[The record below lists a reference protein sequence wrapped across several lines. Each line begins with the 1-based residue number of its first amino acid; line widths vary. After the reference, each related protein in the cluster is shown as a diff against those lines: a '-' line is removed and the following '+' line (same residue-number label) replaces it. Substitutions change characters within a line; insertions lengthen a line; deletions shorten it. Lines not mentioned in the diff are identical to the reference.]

1 MVLKLR
7 VPELSLTPM
16 ARFNCDPLL
25 SNVFA
30 APSEVVIYKAYVA
43 ISRAGVQYKVSVEE
57 RVLHVCC

>member
-30 APSEVVIYKAYVA
+30 APSEVVIYKAYIA
-43 ISRAGVQYKVSVEE
+43 ISRAGVQ
-57 RVLHVCC
+57 

>member
-7 VPELSLTPM
+7 VPELSLTLI

-30 APSEVVIYKAYVA
+30 APLEIVAYKAHD
-43 ISRAGVQYKVSVEE
+43 ISRAGVQSFSRKVD
-57 RVLHVCC
+57 L